1 MSFLSVASIET
12 LYFDRIYALRGISLT
27 VRENEIFTVLGPNG
41 AGKTTLLK
49 TIAGLLKDQPKKG
62 TIEFRG
68 RRISGLTPEK
78 IASLGIV
85 YVPEDRGLFRELTV
99 AENLDLGCWGRRDRD
114 VKNDLDF
121 IYDLFPILKERGGQQ
136 AETLSG
142 GEQQMLAIAR
152 AILRRPKLL
161 MLDEPSLGLSPI
173 MARSVYDTLRKV
185 SERDMTIL
193 LVEQNAR
200 MALDIADY
208 GYIME
213 AGRIV
218 LKGTSRELKEN
229 DDVKELYLGL
239 EQGDA
244 SEKGWKFYTK
254 RRRW

>member
-1 MSFLSVASIET
+1 MNFLSIASIET

-62 TIEFRG
+62 TIEFCG

-218 LKGTSRELKEN
+218 LKGTSQELKEN
-229 DDVKELYLGL
+229 NDVKELYLGL